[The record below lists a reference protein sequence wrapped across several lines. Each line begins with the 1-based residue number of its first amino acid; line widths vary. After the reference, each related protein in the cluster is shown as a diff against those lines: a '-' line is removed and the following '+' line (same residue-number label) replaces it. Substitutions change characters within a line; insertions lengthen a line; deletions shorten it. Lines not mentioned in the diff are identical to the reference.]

1 MKKSLFLVATAAL
14 VISCAN
20 NDVRNEI
27 VESEVPIG
35 FTKVYIEKGTK
46 AITTG
51 AYTTANFETLGN
63 TFGVFAFKQTASQT
77 DYSIFGTTTTDG
89 VTTINDVE
97 VEYKNGLSTDIYE
110 GATDWAYSP
119 LKYWDKTATEYN
131 FFAYAPHQS
140 DFTGTAAITG
150 SKSAGFSFSIT
161 GFEQATTQASM
172 IDLMTDMTSQKSVT
186 NSTTK
191 KIGENDVAFT
201 FGHILSNINVE
212 MAVSPALKLDNT
224 ANPVTVVSVSLGD
237 IKMDGTYNYST
248 SASAWTLSET
258 PNEVAFAGTQT
269 SGNVFAS
276 DALKAVDATADDGG
290 FTAVPAM
297 TNLLFVPQS
306 VNADYAITIQ
316 YKIGVEVFD
325 KTIKLSEFKNAS
337 NSALATWASGYKYT
351 YRIVIGP
358 NPILFDITAV
368 SEWGT
373 GGVYTYTID

>member
-20 NDVRNEI
+20 NDIRNEI

-248 SASAWTLSET
+248 SASAWTLSEE

-297 TNLLFVPQS
+297 TDLLFVPQS
-306 VNADYAITIQ
+306 VDADYAITIQ

-325 KTIKLSEFKNAS
+325 KTIKLSEFKNGD
-337 NSALATWASGYKYT
+337 NSLATWASGYKYT

-358 NPILFDITAV
+358 NPILFDIAAV
-368 SEWGT
+368 SDWGN
-373 GGVYTYTID
+373 GGVFTYIIQ

>member
-1 MKKSLFLVATAAL
+1 MKKSLYILAAAAIVAGC
-14 VISCAN
+14 SS
-20 NDVRNEI
+20 NDLRNDI
-27 VESEVPIG
+27 VQEEVPIG

-51 AYTTANFETLGN
+51 AYTTANFETVGN
-63 TFGVFAFKQTASQT
+63 TFGVFAFKQTATQT
-77 DYSIFGTTTTDG
+77 DYSIFGVEGEGDDA
-89 VTTINDVE
+89 VIKDVE
-97 VEYKNGLSTDIYE
+97 VEYKNGLSTDLYE
-110 GATDWAYSP
+110 NAKDWAYSP

-140 DFTGTAAITG
+140 DFTGTAALEG
-150 SKSAGFSFSIT
+150 STSDGFSFSIT
-161 GFEQATTQASM
+161 GFKQATTQSSM

-212 MAVSPALKLDNT
+212 MAVSAALKADKTN
-224 ANPVTVVSVSLGD
+224 NPVTVVSVSLGA
-237 IKMDGTYNYST
+237 IKMDGSYAYST
-248 SASAWTLSET
+248 SSSAWTLAST
-258 PNEVAFAGTQT
+258 PTTASFAGTQT

-276 DALKAVDATADDGG
+276 DALNKVDATAENGG

-297 TNLLFVPQS
+297 TDLLFVPQS
-306 VNADYAITIQ
+306 VDDDYAITIQ

-325 KTIKLSEFKNAS
+325 KTIKLSEFKNGD
-337 NSALATWASGYKYT
+337 NSLATWASGYKYT

-358 NPILFDITAV
+358 NPILFDIAAV
-368 SEWGT
+368 SDWGN
-373 GGVYTYTID
+373 GGVFTYTIQ